1 MMKITTEMYNDL
13 TTETCMSMIDRS
25 GVLVDEVVI
34 FGFIRM
40 KIFSLHN
47 FYVQAV
53 YNKNDESLLEV
64 KALISEED
72 WQPYMETLDL
82 KDYFQF

>member
-1 MMKITTEMYNDL
+1 MTTEMYNDL
-13 TTETCMSMIDRS
+13 TKETCLNMIDRN

-40 KIFSLHN
+40 KIYGLHG

-53 YNKNDESLLEV
+53 YNKNDESLMEV
-64 KALISEED
+64 KALISQED
-72 WQPYMETLDL
+72 WQPYLETLDL
-82 KDYFQF
+82 KDYFNV

>member
-1 MMKITTEMYNDL
+1 MTTAMYNDL
-13 TTETCMSMIDRS
+13 TTETCLSMIDS
-25 GVLVDEVVI
+25 DGVLVDEVVI

-40 KIFSLHN
+40 KIFSLHG

-64 KALISEED
+64 KALISEQD
-72 WQPYMETLDL
+72 WQPYLETLDL
-82 KDYFQF
+82 KDYFNL

>member
-1 MMKITTEMYNDL
+1 MKITTAMYNDL
-13 TTETCMSMIDRS
+13 TKETCVNMIDRN

-53 YNKNDESLLEV
+53 YNKNDDSLLEV

-72 WQPYMETLDL
+72 WKPYMETLDL

>member
-1 MMKITTEMYNDL
+1 MKMTTAMYNDL
-13 TTETCMSMIDRS
+13 TTETCLNMIDRD

-40 KIFSLHN
+40 KIFSLHG

-64 KALISEED
+64 KALISEQD
-72 WQPYMETLDL
+72 WQPYLETLDL
-82 KDYFQF
+82 KDYFNL

>member
-1 MMKITTEMYNDL
+1 MYNDL
-13 TTETCMSMIDRS
+13 TKETCLNMIDRN
-25 GVLVDEVVI
+25 GVLLDEVVI

-53 YNKNDESLLEV
+53 YNKNDDSLLEV

-72 WQPYMETLDL
+72 WKPYMETLDL

>member
-1 MMKITTEMYNDL
+1 MKITTSMYNDL
-13 TTETCMSMIDRS
+13 TNETCISMIHRN
-25 GVLVDEVVI
+25 GVLVDEVVL
-34 FGFIRM
+34 FGFIRI

-53 YNKNDESLLEV
+53 YNNNDQSLLEI
-64 KALISEED
+64 KALISQND

-82 KDYFQF
+82 KDFFNL

>member
-1 MMKITTEMYNDL
+1 MTTEKYNDL
-13 TTETCMSMIDRS
+13 KRETCVNLIDEE

-40 KIFSLHN
+40 KIFSLHG

-64 KALISEED
+64 KALISESD
-72 WQPYMETLDL
+72 WQPYLETLDL
-82 KDYFQF
+82 KDYFNL

>member
-1 MMKITTEMYNDL
+1 MTTAMYNDL
-13 TTETCMSMIDRS
+13 TTETCLSMIDS
-25 GVLVDEVVI
+25 DGVLVDEVVI

-40 KIFSLHN
+40 KIFSLHG

-64 KALISEED
+64 KALISEKD
-72 WQPYMETLDL
+72 WQPYLETLDL
-82 KDYFQF
+82 KDYFNL